1 MKALAKFNKILD
13 TNKVVNKV
21 QFLTEDEKKLIQDM
35 DYLKKQGYGDE
46 FEAESAEDEWLI
58 IYIYII
64 YHNLNDLINLQDC
77 VCEAWRESMEQG

>member
-35 DYLKKQGYGDE
+35 EYLKKQGYGDE
-46 FEAESAEDEWLI
+46 FEAESAEDE
-58 IYIYII
+58 
-64 YHNLNDLINLQDC
+64 
-77 VCEAWRESMEQG
+77 